1 MGGLR
6 SGARPR
12 LGPILAAAG
21 ALASGDAAR
30 YALAMDL
37 LPLALERLRR
47 SGDAI
52 EVLVRGLPLEA
63 ARWKPAPGR
72 WSTLEVLGH
81 LADEE
86 VEDFRTRVRLT
97 LQDPAAAWPAIDPP
111 RWVVE
116 RRYQEQ
122 PPGATLARFLA
133 ERATSL
139 SWLAAQRESRW
150 DNAHVH
156 PRAGPLGAR
165 LLLANWMAHDL
176 LHLRQLARLQYEA
189 LAARGDDLGY
199 AGPWT

>member
-1 MGGLR
+1 
-6 SGARPR
+6 
-12 LGPILAAAG
+12 
-21 ALASGDAAR
+21 
-30 YALAMDL
+30 MDL

-47 SGDAI
+47 TGDAI
-52 EVLVRGLPLEA
+52 ETLVRGLPLEA
-63 ARWKPAPGR
+63 VRWKPAPGR
-72 WSTLEVLGH
+72 WSMLEVVCH

-97 LQDPAAAWPAIDPP
+97 LTDPAAEWPAIDPP
-111 RWVVE
+111 RWAIE

-122 PPGATLARFLA
+122 PLGASLARFLH

-139 SWLAAQRESRW
+139 SWLAAQRDAKW
-150 DNAHVH
+150 DNVH
-156 PRAGPLGAR
+156 QHPKAGPLTAR

-189 LAARGDDLGY
+189 LAAQGEKLDY